1 MAKYIIDIPDKAI
14 DFMGGRDHFSMFVE
28 PECKVGDCKHYALR
42 ISKEDIE
49 PYTKPDRKAIED
61 EVWEFVR
68 IITDMTEKQRIE
80 CFGGA
85 SCNLDK
91 YWTYQDAKT
100 KYEAWK
106 KKEEEIRVGDEVV
119 PLYAQY
125 DTMVVTKLWVSECHD
140 EWVDTIASD
149 GKFFSF
155 LKTSIKK
162 TGRHFDDVEE
172 LLKKMKG

>member
-1 MAKYIIDIPDKAI
+1 MAKYIIDIPEEAMMYLNVWEYKDGKCVWA
-14 DFMGGRDHFSMFVE
+14 DSYLASD
-28 PECKVGDCKHYALR
+28 LR
-42 ISKEDIE
+42 
-49 PYTKPDRKAIED
+49 PYTASESYIDGLRKGQE
-61 EVWEFVR
+61 EVWEFLKTLYVLS
-68 IITDMTEKQRIE
+68 DEEMYEFLPDGCAFEMTYSEVK
-80 CFGGA
+80 A
-85 SCNLDK
+85 
-91 YWTYQDAKT
+91 
-100 KYEAWK
+100 KYESWK
-106 KKEEEIRVGDEVV
+106 RKREEIHVGDEVV
-119 PLYAQY
+119 PLDTQY

>member
-49 PYTKPDRKAIED
+49 PYTEPDRKAIED

-91 YWTYQDAKT
+91 YWTYQDAKA

-106 KKEEEIRVGDEVV
+106 KQKEQFCVGDEVV
-119 PLYAQY
+119 IVMEDIKAVVIDKAIGKQLVLLTENGCVELYFE
-125 DTMVVTKLWVSECHD
+125 KNLE
-140 EWVDTIASD
+140 
-149 GKFFSF
+149 
-155 LKTSIKK
+155 K
-162 TGRHFDDVEE
+162 TGRHFHEVEK
-172 LLKKMKG
+172 LLEEMRG